1 MSAPKDTKKDFCHE
15 HGGWGS
21 DVTPCKV
28 CGVFSPPNTFPE
40 IPEGLSF
47 DDALKFGAEEIA
59 KRLRTPDVKKEAG
72 ASKPPLVLM
81 PPAAERSIC
90 EVLKAGGEKYGYWNW
105 RLSHVETATYISAIK
120 RHLAAI
126 HEGEWLDPESG
137 QPHIAHIGASAC
149 ILLDADHN
157 NCLTREVVKP

>member
-1 MSAPKDTKKDFCHE
+1 VV
-15 HGGWGS
+15 G
-21 DVTPCKV
+21 
-28 CGVFSPPNTFPE
+28 PPNTFPE

-47 DDALKFGAEEIA
+47 DAALQFGAEEIA

-90 EVLKAGGEKYGYWNW
+90 EVLGLGATKYGPWNW

-137 QPHIAHIGASAC
+137 QPHIAHVGASAC